1 MSERIKGITLTVGGD
16 TTGLRKE
23 LSNVNKE
30 TAAIQRELREVE
42 RALKLDP
49 TNTEL
54 LQQKQKLLADSIEAT
69 KEKLNEM
76 KAAKEKADKAIQE
89 GTEISEKQ
97 YRLLQ
102 REIVKTESELE
113 TLKTQSKKTNDTLS
127 DVEKPKKALN
137 DLKTTAGI
145 VAKGL
150 GVLVGAGAAVA
161 GMFSEIEENTRE
173 YRTDLSKLKTNADA
187 AGISFKSVS
196 KNLKSVVSITD
207 EADSSIEALSNLLR
221 TNISEGGL
229 NKIVKELSGAVIAFP
244 DTLKIE
250 SLADGLQ
257 ETLATGEATGQFAE
271 LLERC
276 GMNLD
281 DFNAGL
287 EASKK
292 LGEEEQYI
300 LDTLAKTGMAEIN
313 ASYVESN
320 ANLIKIKESQQ
331 EWNDTMAR
339 MGELIA
345 PVKAEITSAFAEW
358 INGRVDFVTGISNT
372 KSETTEL
379 IDKIYSENTAW
390 KETLATQKEK
400 TEANVAEIDYT
411 TRLYDEL
418 QTLVDSNGKVKEGN
432 EKRVS
437 YILNELSEAI
447 GIELDLTGDQIK
459 GYKDLSDSI
468 DTMLAKKRAEII
480 LAGQEETYKKAISE
494 INAKEVEQAEVSLQI
509 IEKEME
515 LDKLR
520 ASQKDVA
527 NRANDEYNKNLAISM
542 KNTEAE
548 LEKLQTAYKNNDA
561 VINEYYEAIGTYEE
575 NYEALLSGNAEKIK
589 KINNSV
595 GESFKI
601 AGEATEEE
609 LEKQVAMTA
618 LKYVDI
624 QRKVEEGV
632 EKVTQ
637 EMADEALIQ
646 YNQAVVEYEKIGKAI
661 PDGMQV
667 GIEDGKPTLKTK
679 IGNFLTTVKSWFTSK
694 EGFDTHSPSKW
705 SGEIGKWIDEG
716 LANEIFNN
724 IKLVQ
729 ASFKELFSAV
739 EEEHED
745 LTKEEEKYNAELER
759 IRAEGT
765 EKENNAY
772 LDRLKTLADEAKE
785 KRKLI
790 RDTYEGMVE
799 DVQKSIETLEKDMQS
814 YQKGLSNVDLTE
826 TKDETVMFFNDEEI
840 KQTVTRLTDLSEKKK
855 ELEQFLENIINL
867 RDIGIDERM
876 LEQIKALGGEKGG
889 LLAQALL
896 DATPEQREQFL
907 EDFEA
912 IGRLSGQVTAEV
924 YKEEMQ
930 GVADSTKAL
939 FEELNPDFLKIGEDW
954 GTVLGEGI
962 ISKLNSALQSI
973 KNIMNSIDFNYSIPT
988 ASVGLG
994 LGGANTTVYKTEINQ
1009 HIEGYKPQSAYE
1021 IATETRRTME
1031 NLTSQAVLS

>member
-113 TLKTQSKKTNDTLS
+113 DLKTKSKKANDTIS

-137 DLKTTAGI
+137 DLKAVTGN

-150 GVLVGAGAAVA
+150 GAMTAAGAAVA
-161 GMFSEIEENTRE
+161 GMLSKIEEETRE

-187 AGISFKSVS
+187 AGISFESVS
-196 KNLKSVVSITD
+196 KNLKSVVAITD
-207 EADSSIEALSNLLR
+207 ETDSSIEALSNLLR
-221 TNISEGGL
+221 TNISEEGL
-229 NKIVKELSGAVIAFP
+229 NKAVKALSGAVIAFP

-257 ETLATGEATGQFAE
+257 ETLATGSATGQFAE

-276 GMNLD
+276 GMSLD

-313 ASYVESN
+313 SSYVESN

-339 MGELIA
+339 MGDIIA
-345 PVKAEITSAFAEW
+345 PVKAEIVEQLTPCIEPLANAIADFGNFIIDNQDTIVTALGAIGAALLVFNIATTIQGVVQKFIEFKKATEGLTLAQQLLNLAMSANPVAL
-358 INGRVDFVTGISNT
+358 IAAAIAGLVAAFVILWNKCEGFREFWKGLWDSIVVFVQNA
-372 KSETTEL
+372 
-379 IDKIYSENTAW
+379 IDKCVRFFT
-390 KETLATQKEK
+390 ETLPNAFN
-400 TEANVAEIDYT
+400 AV
-411 TRLYDEL
+411 
-418 QTLVDSNGKVKEGN
+418 
-432 EKRVS
+432 
-437 YILNELSEAI
+437 I
-447 GIELDLTGDQIK
+447 GFI
-459 GYKDLSDSI
+459 
-468 DTMLAKKRAEII
+468 
-480 LAGQEETYKKAISE
+480 
-494 INAKEVEQAEVSLQI
+494 
-509 IEKEME
+509 
-515 LDKLR
+515 
-520 ASQKDVA
+520 
-527 NRANDEYNKNLAISM
+527 
-542 KNTEAE
+542 
-548 LEKLQTAYKNNDA
+548 KNNWQSLLTFLVNPIA
-561 VINEYYEAIGTYEE
+561 G
-575 NYEALLSGNAEKIK
+575 ALSLLYNLNPKFKEWVDGLVEKIK
-589 KINNSV
+589 TWFVGMADIGKNVIMGLWNGIN
-595 GESFKI
+595 
-601 AGEATEEE
+601 
-609 LEKQVAMTA
+609 
-618 LKYVDI
+618 D
-624 QRKVEEGV
+624 KVEWLKSKVKGV
-632 EKVTQ
+632 V
-637 EMADEALIQ
+637 D
-646 YNQAVVEYEKIGKAI
+646 KI
-661 PDGMQV
+661 
-667 GIEDGKPTLKTK
+667 
-679 IGNFLTTVKSWFTSK
+679 KSWFTGK
-694 EGFDTHSPSKW
+694 DGFDTHSPSKW
-705 SGEIGKWIDEG
+705 SEQIGQWVDEG
-716 LANEIFNN
+716 LANGVFNN

-729 ASFKELFSAV
+729 SSFKELFTAV

-790 RDTYEGMVE
+790 RDIYEGMVE

-962 ISKLNSALQSI
+962 ISKLNSALQSV